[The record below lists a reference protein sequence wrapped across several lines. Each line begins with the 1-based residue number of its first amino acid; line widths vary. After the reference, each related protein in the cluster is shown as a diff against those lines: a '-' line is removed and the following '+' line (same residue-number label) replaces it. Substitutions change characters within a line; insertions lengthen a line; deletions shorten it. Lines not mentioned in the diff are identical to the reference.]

1 MKMLVEEIVI
11 PLIFKRQLEMGIDP
25 TSVIIEPRPKIN
37 GSGSN
42 ILNATYLT
50 SNKINHV
57 FRAGDDS
64 VIYDIFR

>member
-1 MKMLVEEIVI
+1 MKMLVKKIVI
-11 PLIFKRQLEMGIDP
+11 PLIFRRQLEMGIDP
-25 TSVIIEPRPKIN
+25 TSVIIEPRPKIS

-57 FRAGDDS
+57 FR
-64 VIYDIFR
+64 VTI

>member
-1 MKMLVEEIVI
+1 MKMVVKKIVI
-11 PLIFKRQLEMGIDP
+11 PLIFRRQLEMGIDP
-25 TSVIIEPRPKIN
+25 TSVIIEPRPKSS

-57 FRAGDDS
+57 FR
-64 VIYDIFR
+64 VTI